1 MDPLEYMQSLAEL
14 WRRGSSAFV
23 TGPQNL
29 FLDMAERMA
38 KAGRAEKGLAFPTG
52 SIAEADGLASAAQA
66 FASLWSSAIE
76 MSATMGRALQKG
88 EKPDPI
94 VTEMLGKIFDPR
106 LWFTATDEMDEA
118 LQRMAEGPRLA
129 DLWNIERKFLAMFNA
144 WVALRRRSLE
154 HNTVMLD
161 AWIRAVGAFAKDL
174 NARAERG
181 ETLGSWREVLSAWV
195 ETANRVLLQ
204 TQRSEAF
211 LKTQREVLKA
221 STDLRLAQQEVAGF
235 YSEMFGYPTHA
246 ELDDVYR
253 TVTELR
259 RDLRALQHRIRQL
272 QAAPAP
278 SPAEA
283 PEKPRPARRRRA
295 PAKSEAKPVRS
306 GARAKPAGRS
316 RKGVP

>member
-1 MDPLEYMQSLAEL
+1 MNPFEYMQTLAEL
-14 WRRGSSAFV
+14 WSRSGNAFA
-23 TGPQNL
+23 TAQQSL
-29 FLDMAERMA
+29 FGDMAARMKA
-38 KAGRAEKGLAFPTG
+38 GDGGVVFPAGALPDAEGLGAAGRAFSE
-52 SIAEADGLASAAQA
+52 
-66 FASLWSSAIE
+66 LWSSAAQV
-76 MSATMGRALQKG
+76 SATLTKTLQTGGKT
-88 EKPDPI
+88 DPI
-94 VTEMLGKIFDPR
+94 VVEMLGKIFDPR
-106 LWFTATDEMDEA
+106 VWFAATDDMDEA

-129 DLWNIERKFLAMFNA
+129 DLWNAERKFAAMFNA
-144 WVALRRRSLE
+144 WVAMRRRSLE
-154 HNTVMLD
+154 HNAVMLD
-161 AWIRAVGAFAKDL
+161 AWIRAAGAFAQEL
-174 NARAERG
+174 NQRAERG
-181 ETLGSWREVLSAWV
+181 ETLESWREVLALWV
-195 ETANRVLLQ
+195 ETANRVLLE

-221 STDLRLAQQEVAGF
+221 STDLRLAQQDITAF
-235 YSEMFGYPTHA
+235 YSEMFGYPTRS
-246 ELDDVYR
+246 ELDDVYKS
-253 TVTELR
+253 VTELR

>member
-1 MDPLEYMQSLAEL
+1 MNPFEYMQTLAEL
-14 WRRGSSAFV
+14 WSRSGNAFV
-23 TGPQNL
+23 AAQQNL
-29 FLDMAERMA
+29 FQDMTARMA
-38 KAGRAEKGLAFPTG
+38 KAGDGGLAVPG
-52 SIAEADGLASAAQA
+52 PMPDAEGLGAAGRAFSDLWASAAQVSG
-66 FASLWSSAIE
+66 SL
-76 MSATMGRALQKG
+76 TKALQTG
-88 EKPDPI
+88 DKPDPI
-94 VTEMLGKIFDPR
+94 VVEMLGKIFDPR
-106 LWFTATDEMDEA
+106 LWFSATDDMDEA

-129 DLWNIERKFLAMFNA
+129 DLWNAERKFAAMFNA
-144 WVALRRRSLE
+144 WVAMRRRSLE
-154 HNTVMLD
+154 HNAVMLD
-161 AWIRAVGAFAKDL
+161 AWIQAAGAFAQEL
-174 NARAERG
+174 NQRAERG
-181 ETLGSWREVLSAWV
+181 ETLESWREVLALWV
-195 ETANRVLLQ
+195 ETANRVLLE

-221 STDLRLAQQEVAGF
+221 STDLRLAQQEVAAF
-235 YSEMFGYPTHA
+235 YSEMFGYPTRA
-246 ELDDVYR
+246 ELDDVYK

>member
-1 MDPLEYMQSLAEL
+1 MNPFEYMQTLAEL
-14 WRRGSSAFV
+14 WSRSGNAFA
-23 TGPQNL
+23 TAQQSL
-29 FLDMAERMA
+29 FGDMAARMKA
-38 KAGRAEKGLAFPTG
+38 GDGGVVFPAGVLPDAEGLGAAGRAFSE
-52 SIAEADGLASAAQA
+52 
-66 FASLWSSAIE
+66 LWSSAAQV
-76 MSATMGRALQKG
+76 SATLTKTLQTGGKT
-88 EKPDPI
+88 DPI
-94 VTEMLGKIFDPR
+94 VVEMLGKIFDPR
-106 LWFTATDEMDEA
+106 VWFAATDDMDEA

-129 DLWNIERKFLAMFNA
+129 DLWNIEGKFAAMFNA
-144 WVALRRRSLE
+144 WVAMRRRSLE
-154 HNTVMLD
+154 HNAVMLD
-161 AWIRAVGAFAKDL
+161 AWIRAAGAFAQEL
-174 NARAERG
+174 NQRAERG
-181 ETLGSWREVLSAWV
+181 ETLESWREVLALWV
-195 ETANRVLLQ
+195 ETANRVLLE

-221 STDLRLAQQEVAGF
+221 STDLRLAQQDITAF
-235 YSEMFGYPTHA
+235 YSEMFGYPTRS
-246 ELDDVYR
+246 ELDDVYKS
-253 TVTELR
+253 VTELR